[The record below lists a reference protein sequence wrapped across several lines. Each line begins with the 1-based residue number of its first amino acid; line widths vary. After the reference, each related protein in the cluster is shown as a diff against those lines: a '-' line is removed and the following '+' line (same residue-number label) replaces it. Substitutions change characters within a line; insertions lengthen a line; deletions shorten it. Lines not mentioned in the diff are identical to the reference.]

1 MLATL
6 AIHIARNC
14 RFGVAGFVA
23 QVAAAPCP
31 ASVAETALAGA
42 AGATSPPATTSAA
55 ISDLRMFWFFDNIR
69 RLLPSARR
77 KFSQRRGERKSDA
90 GVFPDAA
97 VAGEE
102 DPGPMGRFLAWTAV
116 GVVAVVAVGWLA
128 IALLKALLGVAV
140 YLIVGAAVVGGG
152 VYLYRKGKR
161 AISRDQRMRNRIE
174 AATVT
179 YRQRNR

>member
-1 MLATL
+1 
-6 AIHIARNC
+6 
-14 RFGVAGFVA
+14 
-23 QVAAAPCP
+23 
-31 ASVAETALAGA
+31 
-42 AGATSPPATTSAA
+42 
-55 ISDLRMFWFFDNIR
+55 
-69 RLLPSARR
+69 
-77 KFSQRRGERKSDA
+77 
-90 GVFPDAA
+90 
-97 VAGEE
+97 
-102 DPGPMGRFLAWTAV
+102 MGRFLAWTAV